1 MRTDLKDL
9 YIFALL
15 VAVITAVICFS
26 AWKVEKWLLDLL
38 DRPRPKK
45 SRRARKVEKK
55 PTYSP
60 TARPGGIVYPYREG
74 GENK

>member
-1 MRTDLKDL
+1 MLKDL

-26 AWKVEKWLLDLL
+26 AWKVEKWLLDL
-38 DRPRPKK
+38 DSPRPQKP
-45 SRRARKVEKK
+45 RRARKAEKK

-60 TARPGGIVYPYREG
+60 TARPGRIVYPYREG
-74 GENK
+74 GESK